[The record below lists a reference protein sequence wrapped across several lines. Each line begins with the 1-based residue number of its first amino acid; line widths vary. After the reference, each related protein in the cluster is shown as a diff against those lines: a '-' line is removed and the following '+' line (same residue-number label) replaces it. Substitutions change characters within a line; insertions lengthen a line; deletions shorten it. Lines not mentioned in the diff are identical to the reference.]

1 MLKSNHRFKLMSR
14 VYPEISTSANSSDE
28 GRTATGTRAAG
39 VEFKGPGRG
48 GGTPLIF
55 DTRSWNI
62 NSFPARPSSTA
73 VQAQNWNNYN
83 KKKQLKV
90 IFSC

>member
-1 MLKSNHRFKLMSR
+1 MSR
-14 VYPEISTSANSSDE
+14 VYPEISTSANNSDE
-28 GRTATGTRAAG
+28 GRTATGTRDAG

-73 VQAQNWNNYN
+73 VQAQDWNNYKK